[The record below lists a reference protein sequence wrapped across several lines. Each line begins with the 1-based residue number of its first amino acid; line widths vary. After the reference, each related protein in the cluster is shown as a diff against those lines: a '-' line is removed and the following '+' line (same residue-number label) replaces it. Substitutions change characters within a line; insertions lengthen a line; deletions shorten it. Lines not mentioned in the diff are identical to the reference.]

1 MPVSIF
7 GREPAL
13 WLTLVSVLTKAAT
26 AFGLDLTIDQ
36 QAVINATA
44 AAVVG
49 LIVALLVHDGA
60 VAAVI
65 GLTQAVLAL
74 SLGFGAHLG
83 ADQQVSI
90 MAVVAI
96 AVGMYTRTQV
106 TAPVAAKAPL
116 PPLTAAPGD
125 AYGG

>member
-1 MPVSIF
+1 MPKIL

-13 WLTLVSVLTKAAT
+13 WLTLVAVLVKAAT
-26 AFGLDLTIDQ
+26 AFGLDLTVDQ
-36 QAVINATA
+36 QAGVNALA

-49 LIVALLVHDGA
+49 LIVAILVHDGA
-60 VAAVI
+60 VAAVL
-65 GLTQAVLAL
+65 GLAQAALAL

-116 PPLTAAPGD
+116 PPLTVADQYPVI
-125 AYGG
+125 